1 MALPVLKAER
11 LYRQIANAIMDSIK
25 KGEFVPGGLLPAERE
40 LAKQLGVSRSSVRE
54 ALIVL
59 EMTGWVD
66 IRTGNGIYV
75 AQALPQSGV
84 KNDIRETESF
94 SLHDLLQAREAFEG
108 MLAAFAARHGTAQQ
122 RAALLALTAELQ
134 QFNENDAAF
143 LEQDKQFHLLI
154 SEMSGNDL
162 LRDMMEYLWNKRQ
175 SPHFKRLERHYADNA
190 FAQEMNEDHQH
201 IAEAIVAGDE
211 TAARATMEKHLQH
224 VQQRLLG

>member
-1 MALPVLKAER
+1 MALPVLKTER

-25 KGEFVPGGLLPAERE
+25 NAEFLPGGLLPPERE
-40 LAKQLGVSRSSVRE
+40 LARQLGVSRSSVRE
-54 ALIVL
+54 ALIAL

-75 AQALPQSGV
+75 AQTLPQNEI
-84 KNDIRETESF
+84 KEMESF

-108 MLAAFAARHGTAQQ
+108 MLAAFAARNGSKQQ
-122 RAALLALTAELQ
+122 RGALLALTAQLQ
-134 QFNENDAAF
+134 QYNENDAAF

-162 LRDMMEYLWNKRQ
+162 LRDMMDYLWNKRH
-175 SPHFKRLERHYADNA
+175 SPHFKRLERHYADKG
-190 FAQEMNEDHQH
+190 FARDMNEDHQQ

-211 TAARATMEKHLQH
+211 AAARAAMEQHLQH